1 MFRSCFGVENL
12 DIERLQVEYLDVKMN
27 ARHNPT
33 AVEQD
38 HIDRFLAELVPIEG
52 LDLEV
57 EGIVDRIYGIQRRF
71 HRSLEA
77 VLAEHGLTVQEWQ
90 VLSKLRNKGVPC
102 ESSPGELADQLD
114 LSSGAMTNRLD
125 RMERS
130 GLVRRKPDPEDRRGV
145 VVELTEDGRRAYESA
160 TGMQARREAF
170 FASALSRT
178 EQEQLNGLLR
188 KLMLALER
196 LEARPAVVPAEAAA
210 NGAVPSKAS

>member
-1 MFRSCFGVENL
+1 M
-12 DIERLQVEYLDVKMN
+12 EYLDVKMN
-27 ARHNPT
+27 PRHNPSDM
-33 AVEQD
+33 EHD
-38 HIDRFLAELVPIEG
+38 HIDRFLAELEPIEG

-71 HRSLEA
+71 QRSLEA

-90 VLSKLRNKGVPC
+90 VLSKLRNKGAPC
-102 ESSPGELADQLD
+102 ESSPGELAEKLD

-130 GLVRRKPDPEDRRGV
+130 GLILRKPDPDDRRGV
-145 VVELTEDGRRAYESA
+145 VVELTEEGRRAYEAA

-170 FASALSRT
+170 FASALSRP

-196 LEARPAVVPAEAAA
+196 LETRPGVVAVPPAAVSVPSA
-210 NGAVPSKAS
+210 NGAG

>member
-1 MFRSCFGVENL
+1 M
-12 DIERLQVEYLDVKMN
+12 EYLDVKMN
-27 ARHNPT
+27 PEHNAR
-33 AVEQD
+33 AVEND
-38 HIDRFLAELVPIEG
+38 HIDRFLAELEPIEG

-57 EGIVDRIYGIQRRF
+57 EGIVDRIYGIQRRI

-90 VLSKLRNKGVPC
+90 VLSKLRNRGAPC

-130 GLVRRKPDPEDRRGV
+130 GLIVRKPDPTDRRGV
-145 VVELTEDGRRAYESA
+145 VVELTGEGRRAYEAA

-170 FASALSRT
+170 FAGALSRP

-188 KLMLALER
+188 KLMLAFER
-196 LEARPAVVPAEAAA
+196 LETRPAVVPADVAAG
-210 NGAVPSKAS
+210 NGAP

>member
-1 MFRSCFGVENL
+1 
-12 DIERLQVEYLDVKMN
+12 VEYLDVKMN
-27 ARHNPT
+27 PRHNPSDM
-33 AVEQD
+33 EHD
-38 HIDRFLAELVPIEG
+38 HIDRFLAELEPIEG

-71 HRSLEA
+71 QRSLEA

-90 VLSKLRNKGVPC
+90 VLSKLRNKGAPC
-102 ESSPGELADQLD
+102 ESSPGELAEKLD

-130 GLVRRKPDPEDRRGV
+130 GLILRKPDPDDRRGV
-145 VVELTEDGRRAYESA
+145 VVELTEEGRRAYEAA

-170 FASALSRT
+170 FASALSRP

-196 LEARPAVVPAEAAA
+196 LETRPGVVAVPPAAVSVPSA
-210 NGAVPSKAS
+210 NGAG